1 MDNINKIW
9 GTRSRILLND
19 YNEVDLLH
27 LKKDTF
33 CSKHTHIDKINRFIL
48 VSGKVE
54 IQTEL
59 GNKILLPND
68 EWTIHPPLK
77 HRFVVLEDSIM
88 IEIAWVIQGTINE
101 NDINRESLGGK
112 IIDGVELT
120 INDLKKKGLLE
131 L

>member
-9 GTRSRILLND
+9 GTRSRILLDD

-27 LKKDTF
+27 LKKNTF
-33 CSKHTHIDKINRFIL
+33 CSIHTHIDKINRFVLI
-48 VSGKVE
+48 SGKVQ

-59 GNKILLPND
+59 GNKVLSPND
-68 EWTIHPPLK
+68 EWTVHPPLK
-77 HRFVVLEDSIM
+77 HRFVALEDSIM
-88 IEIAWVIQGTINE
+88 IEIAWVIQGKVNE

-120 INDLKKKGLLE
+120 IDDLKEKGLLD